1 MLRNALKGSIP
12 FMLGCTYAVSL
23 AACSQ
28 VSPGNTQGVGSGDRL
43 TGTQWSTYVANSQ
56 YLQGLS
62 RPGVSVQLNLA
73 DQRQFDFVVA
83 RLQLAGKTPANSP
96 HLFERIQARRQDQ
109 LARGLK
115 AGTFAAGPQAVT
127 GGLVAMHFIE
137 EARVSPVQGAALT
150 GARRTAASASGTSLA
165 SGTAS
170 STIPGG
176 SDYTYVDVSVST
188 VSGTPIAP
196 LSYREQF
203 DNPDGNVG
211 ANVTISTSGN
221 PSVSNQTR
229 YTVESYKFEDQPD
242 GNSTDSYVHQE
253 IGSASSQTP
262 VGLPQ
267 LSPPLVAHP
276 VDTVGLNSATPDGI
290 ISVCMDRN
298 WTNDC
303 DYILNTGSLVDHRIK
318 MPLKGAVTLTTLH
331 VFDRA
336 QIDALKAALNAN
348 MMPPFDPG
356 QLKLVLTNAGGG
368 CDVDAANA
376 LYAGMSGFW
385 KFTTLSPDNKTLSW
399 DATGANAIFFDEGCT
414 QIQNR
419 AKLTMRIPAPV
430 LSVPGNVP
438 FTVSFTITNDPA
450 TLRPDFTLKPITL
463 TNSCLA
469 EGTQIELIAGKFAPV
484 ESLQI
489 GQAVF
494 NPYAAGDHAL
504 TIKDTAQGLERAPMV
519 RIRDQAGRTLLM
531 TEMHPI
537 ATPDRGMVQARALKA
552 GDVVMTTQGP
562 SKLIEVSREAYSG
575 KVYNLKVGS
584 EAQMASLAP
593 DQTVVH
599 ANGFVVGDGQ
609 IQSKYEELSMK
620 HGARTIDQVPEAWRL
635 DYLLSAAHR

>member
-1 MLRNALKGSIP
+1 MLRNILKGSIP
-12 FMLGCTYAVSL
+12 FMLGCSYAVSL
-23 AACSQ
+23 AACGQ
-28 VSPGNTQGVGSGDRL
+28 PSPGNTQGVGSGDRL
-43 TGTQWSTYVANSQ
+43 TGAQWSAYVANSQ

-62 RPGVSVQLNLA
+62 RPGVAVQLNLA
-73 DQRQFDFVVA
+73 DPRQFDFVVA

-96 HLFERIQARRQDQ
+96 HLYEQIEARRQDH

-115 AGTFAAGPQAVT
+115 AGSFAAGPQAVT
-127 GGLVAMHFIE
+127 TGAVAMHFIE
-137 EARVSPVQGAALT
+137 EARVSPVHAAALT
-150 GARRTAASASGTSLA
+150 GAQRGAAASGTSQA
-165 SGTAS
+165 TGTAS
-170 STIPGG
+170 STFPGG

-188 VSGTPIAP
+188 VSGTAVAP
-196 LSYREQF
+196 LAYREQF
-203 DNPDGNVG
+203 DNPNGNVG
-211 ANVTISTSGN
+211 ANVTISTSGD

-229 YTVESYKFEDQPD
+229 YTIESYKFEDQPD
-242 GNSTDSYVHQE
+242 GNSTASYVHQE
-253 IGSASSQTP
+253 VGSASAQTP

-267 LSPPLVAHP
+267 LSVPVINHP

-303 DYILNTGSLVDHRIK
+303 DYILNTGSVVDHRIK
-318 MPLKGAVTLTTLH
+318 MPLKGAVTLTTQH
-331 VFDRA
+331 IFDHA

-356 QLKLVLTNAGGG
+356 QVKLVLTNAGGG

-376 LYAGMSGFW
+376 LFAGMSGFW
-385 KFTTLSPDNKTLSW
+385 KFATLSPDNKTLSW
-399 DATGANAIFFDEGCT
+399 DVTGANAIFFDEGCT

-430 LSVPGNVP
+430 LSVPGNVQ

-450 TLRPDFTLKPITL
+450 TLRPDATLPPITL

-469 EGTQIELIAGKFAPV
+469 EGTEIELGAGKLAPI

-562 SKLIEVSREAYSG
+562 SKLIEVGREAYSG

-609 IQSKYEELSMK
+609 IQSKYEELAMK
-620 HGARTIDQVPEAWRL
+620 HGARTVDQVPAAWRL
-635 DYLLSAAHR
+635 DYLLSPARQ